1 LLSDPSNQICRE
13 GPVTNQ
19 ETAPPPPSRR
29 ARKKERTRR
38 EIYEAAMTLFG
49 ARGFDRVTIE
59 QICDAADVARATF
72 FLHFPSKSALLFEF
86 SRGLAAELRERLREP
101 RGSAAQEFRS
111 MVELVSQRWHEQAEV
126 MRAMLREFFATP
138 ESLAAAR
145 AEGRELRA
153 AIEDIVERGQARGE
167 FRQGLEPRLAAAV
180 FLSTSCAIL
189 SGPALDRGEA
199 AKTREGLADVVL
211 GGLLE
216 PAAAIELR
224 AAAREGS

>member
-1 LLSDPSNQICRE
+1 M
-13 GPVTNQ
+13 TTQ
-19 ETAPPPPSRR
+19 EATPPPLSRR

-38 EIYEAAMTLFG
+38 EIYQAAMTLFG
-49 ARGFDRVTIE
+49 VRGFDRVTIE

-86 SRGLAAELRERLREP
+86 SRGLAAELRERLHEP
-101 RGSAAQEFRS
+101 RGSAAEEFRA
-111 MVELVSQRWHEQAEV
+111 MVELVSQRWHEHGEV
-126 MRAMLREFFATP
+126 MQAMLREFFVTP

-145 AEGRELRA
+145 AEGGELRA

-167 FRQGLEPRLAAAV
+167 FRRGLEPRLAAAV

-189 SGPALDRGEA
+189 SGQVLHPADA
-199 AKTREGLADVVL
+199 AKTREGLVDVVL

-216 PAAAIELR
+216 PTAAIHLR
-224 AAAREGS
+224 AAARESS

>member
-1 LLSDPSNQICRE
+1 MTRQA
-13 GPVTNQ
+13 
-19 ETAPPPPSRR
+19 APPPPSRR

-38 EIYEAAMTLFG
+38 EIYRAAMELFG
-49 ARGFDRVTIE
+49 ARGFDGVTIE

-72 FLHFPSKSALLFEF
+72 FLHFPSKSALLLEF

-101 RGSAAQEFRS
+101 RQSACQEFRS
-111 MVELVSQRWHEQAEV
+111 MVELVSQRWHEQAAV
-126 MRAMLREFFATP
+126 MRAMLREFFITP

-145 AEGRELRA
+145 AEGGELRA

-167 FRQGLEPRLAAAV
+167 FRSSLEPRLVAAV

-189 SGPALDRGEA
+189 SGPVLGRADA
-199 AKTREGLADVVL
+199 ARTREGLVDVVL

-216 PAAAIELR
+216 PAGAPSPHPPGS
-224 AAAREGS
+224 REAP

>member
-1 LLSDPSNQICRE
+1 M
-13 GPVTNQ
+13 TQ
-19 ETAPPPPSRR
+19 ETVPAPPSRR
-29 ARKKERTRR
+29 ARKKERTRQ
-38 EIYEAAMTLFG
+38 EIYQAAMALFG

-86 SRGLAAELRERLREP
+86 SRGLAAELRERLQEP

-111 MVELVSQRWHEQAEV
+111 MVELVSQRWHEQGEV
-126 MRAMLREFFATP
+126 MRAMLREFFVTP

-145 AEGRELRA
+145 AEGGELRA

-167 FRQGLEPRLAAAV
+167 FRRGLEPRLAAAV

-189 SGPALDRGEA
+189 PGHVLDRSDA
-199 AKTREGLADVVL
+199 AKTREGLVDVVL

-224 AAAREGS
+224 ASAREGS